1 MPPQGNGGGK
11 GSQGSSAA
19 ADSSN
24 TGRADQYVPVFS
36 GRQAE
41 YREFRR
47 RCDLYE
53 AKMRVAGRE
62 KETVFNIVTL
72 LTGRAWDLIEDLS
85 IDDLKKENAY
95 AIRFAL
101 DFQYAERKLKSS
113 HSIDLPEKVRAWWYL
128 RRSGVTKE
136 QRQLVMTQLGESG
149 LTLDKTMKAMNFIL
163 GQDTKQEGTSRWSRG
178 TTEYKAQAYYA
189 GEDLDEIDEDSAYSE
204 EDYETNYED
213 SEAYYAWN
221 EDDETYLA
229 GDESGDYDTEEFDEV
244 YSAYVDAKQQLNR
257 LSTSRRFYPVV
268 AMVQGPH
275 HPRDSGGPGKG
286 RGHRAKNCPKE
297 SSAAGDKKRKVETED
312 ANVMMVQSFDIS
324 DDDFDTDS
332 DDLAVQDQGAASVL
346 GSKRQIKRYLK
357 CLLEHGVDINKEV
370 DVYYCSKGFRFG
382 NSQRETTEVCCLM
395 PIYVGGVKRKILCY
409 VIDGTAPILFGRP
422 VMERLGMAVDFSNK
436 KVRYGANLPWEEALM
451 GKKGEYVI
459 RLTKDID
466 TCQNARVEEVLLP
479 QDFRNHVDVY
489 NKLPLSTITAHGP
502 LEAGESEG
510 TTEDEIQEQENEN
523 YNRGPVPEPEPIPS
537 PTPTP
542 EEEHNTPTSYEPNES
557 DKEKDND
564 ALVPAGSPKQSM
576 PGPTPQASPRSAQ
589 LSPQGSDTSTQET
602 RRLKPHQLRQMVYET
617 TKMKKDFDVMMAE
630 AKELQPKPYVIWELY
645 AGTGRITQKVNDLR
659 RQGFTMKLRDEEP
672 DEVFM
677 SPECKLWSSL
687 QELAA
692 SKSAE
697 ARQRLIVKRQ
707 INHDVHLNFTAVVYR
722 HQWKNY
728 RHAHIEHPWTS
739 RAWQTKAWSKLNGWP
754 TRLDQ
759 CMLGLELEN
768 DEGVILP
775 VKKPT
780 CVFTTKWKLHSRLSS
795 YQCAENHQHTPL
807 EGYIRG
813 QGARSKLAENYPEKM
828 AKVIAELLVSHTED
842 EDEILAAQDEQIL
855 EGDQEAA
862 DGELR
867 RDGRERLP
875 DRGQEMLDSE
885 RPAEAREVVRA
896 NQELKKQVGI
906 RAVDYVARLHKN
918 LGHPGKEVLI
928 AMLKD
933 VLATE
938 DVILAAKHYVCP
950 KCYERQ
956 KPGQAPQQ
964 QEDHHRS
971 STTGFSATVRG
982 FRLKKEDDKSTE
994 FLKGLERAWVRHFG
1008 LPKIIRVDSA
1018 KGWSAEAIREW
1029 TSERGVALE
1038 VSPAEAHSWLAA
1050 VERKHQ
1056 VTRRA
1061 LEIYMEDNN
1070 QVNNK
1075 GLEEACI
1082 HVPPRINQLS
1092 WTRGLSPYQWVIGKT
1107 PQQEMS
1113 LTSELYNPGYDPDDA
1128 TSFSR
1133 TQEKRL
1139 KAACAFLKAD
1149 SDAKLRRAMN
1159 QKYMERK
1166 QEVKIGQKCYYWRVQ
1181 GSGNLKKNK
1190 WRGPGVCVACETAEE
1205 SGKIVVQWL
1214 VHGTSLLRCAPQHV
1228 RPAVA
1233 DAESQVFDE
1242 VIGEDEQDHEE
1253 FEAREPGAQ
1262 SDEDDYTPS
1271 IREEVEELFKDLED
1285 EPEQEQ
1291 KQDVPGIVSLMLPQ
1305 SLQGDEMRSL
1315 ERERTPRRG
1324 IGREGELQPIQE
1336 EGVLHD
1342 RPGHDDGEESPKKK
1356 IKGEPRKRLK
1366 TRTQQPETGAGPS
1379 IPDPAPTHEEAEDDE
1394 LMIEDVMFV
1403 DTGGAH
1409 LPVGWLCV
1417 ENLFELDEVWLASE
1431 MVRKGE
1437 VTERSMT
1444 VEEREQFIQAKMKE
1458 LQTYFGNHVWEF
1470 TDPNFVERNKA
1481 RVITARWVLTWKWD
1495 EENQRPKAKARLVL
1509 RGFEDPDLFGLEKS
1523 APTAG
1528 RIGKLTLMDF
1538 ATINGWQVICGDVRA
1553 AFLSGAGF
1561 EREIVVKLPR
1571 DCGPL
1576 LGLGGHETAFM
1587 KMLKSAYGLADAPL
1601 LWYREASKRL
1611 ERIGFVPMELDK
1623 CCFGFYEAK
1632 ELMGMVIIHV
1642 DDLLIAGCHQSQGF
1656 QAMLKKLMSAFD
1668 FGKWD
1673 VLDEKKHLTY
1683 CGGQVFLQSGE
1694 IVLSYEQYIK
1704 KILPITIPKG
1714 RKSESPLTDYE
1725 KTKARGLLG
1734 AIQWPGAQGVPALLA
1749 SASIQASEIASN
1761 KGESLTNLNKT
1772 LRFAKANSEVAF
1784 RMAKHVE
1791 KIDDGI
1797 LVVFVDAAF
1806 GVRTDNASQGG
1817 YLIVHTHRDILNG
1830 KKCKYSVVSWKSF
1843 KLQRV
1848 VRSSLGAE
1856 AQAMAAAMEELYFVK
1871 LFMVMLLHPGLSVRQ
1886 GQEELKKKPSVVV
1899 TDCRALYDALNR
1911 ANVATTQ
1918 DKRVAIECLVIGS
1931 MIKETGSILRWVSSE
1946 RQLADG
1952 LTKVTARQD
1961 FVEQLKGGY
1970 IQLIFD
1976 PDFTAAKK
1984 KTAEE
1989 RKRSMLATTSNIAWA
2004 TATSVATGLQGCDS
2018 AEDGGETWMMSFLMA
2033 LMVIGATMC
2042 TGSVVYMV
2050 KKIYGMIV
2058 KRIFENKKET
2068 GSQTPEEWDDYA
2080 TAERCRGLS

>member
-1 MPPQGNGGGK
+1 MPDG
-11 GSQGSSAA
+11 AHF
-19 ADSSN
+19 
-24 TGRADQYVPVFS
+24 VPF
-36 GRQAE
+36 
-41 YREFRR
+41 
-47 RCDLYE
+47 
-53 AKMRVAGRE
+53 
-62 KETVFNIVTL
+62 
-72 LTGRAWDLIEDLS
+72 
-85 IDDLKKENAY
+85 
-95 AIRFAL
+95 
-101 DFQYAERKLKSS
+101 
-113 HSIDLPEKVRAWWYL
+113 
-128 RRSGVTKE
+128 
-136 QRQLVMTQLGESG
+136 
-149 LTLDKTMKAMNFIL
+149 
-163 GQDTKQEGTSRWSRG
+163 GQE
-178 TTEYKAQAYYA
+178 
-189 GEDLDEIDEDSAYSE
+189 
-204 EDYETNYED
+204 
-213 SEAYYAWN
+213 
-221 EDDETYLA
+221 
-229 GDESGDYDTEEFDEV
+229 
-244 YSAYVDAKQQLNR
+244 
-257 LSTSRRFYPVV
+257 
-268 AMVQGPH
+268 
-275 HPRDSGGPGKG
+275 
-286 RGHRAKNCPKE
+286 
-297 SSAAGDKKRKVETED
+297 
-312 ANVMMVQSFDIS
+312 
-324 DDDFDTDS
+324 
-332 DDLAVQDQGAASVL
+332 
-346 GSKRQIKRYLK
+346 
-357 CLLEHGVDINKEV
+357 
-370 DVYYCSKGFRFG
+370 
-382 NSQRETTEVCCLM
+382 
-395 PIYVGGVKRKILCY
+395 
-409 VIDGTAPILFGRP
+409 
-422 VMERLGMAVDFSNK
+422 
-436 KVRYGANLPWEEALM
+436 
-451 GKKGEYVI
+451 
-459 RLTKDID
+459 
-466 TCQNARVEEVLLP
+466 
-479 QDFRNHVDVY
+479 
-489 NKLPLSTITAHGP
+489 
-502 LEAGESEG
+502 EAGESEG

-576 PGPTPQASPRSAQ
+576 PGPTPQASPRSPQ

-659 RQGFTMKLRDEEP
+659 RQGFNVKAEKFSLATGWDFSKRSDQLKLLRKLRDEEP

-956 KPGQAPQQ
+956 KPGQAPPAAG
-964 QEDHHRS
+964 RS
-971 STTGFSATVRG
+971 SSVFNHRLQCDSSWIQVEEGRRCVLTICDEATRFVAL
-982 FRLKKEDDKSTE
+982 RLLKSEKSTE

-1233 DAESQVFDE
+1233 DAESQVAHDPVSALKALEELRARSTTQYRDLLSRQKGQRDEVFDE

-1366 TRTQQPETGAGPS
+1366 TRTQQPDTGAGPS

-1576 LGLGGHETAFM
+1576 LTARPA
-1587 KMLKSAYGLADAPL
+1587 SA
-1601 LWYREASKRL
+1601 WS
-1611 ERIGFVPMELDK
+1611 
-1623 CCFGFYEAK
+1623 
-1632 ELMGMVIIHV
+1632 
-1642 DDLLIAGCHQSQGF
+1642 
-1656 QAMLKKLMSAFD
+1656 
-1668 FGKWD
+1668 
-1673 VLDEKKHLTY
+1673 VLD
-1683 CGGQVFLQSGE
+1683 
-1694 IVLSYEQYIK
+1694 LSRWSW
-1704 KILPITIPKG
+1704 TN
-1714 RKSESPLTDYE
+1714 
-1725 KTKARGLLG
+1725 A
-1734 AIQWPGAQGVPALLA
+1734 AL
-1749 SASIQASEIASN
+1749 
-1761 KGESLTNLNKT
+1761 
-1772 LRFAKANSEVAF
+1772 
-1784 RMAKHVE
+1784 
-1791 KIDDGI
+1791 
-1797 LVVFVDAAF
+1797 
-1806 GVRTDNASQGG
+1806 
-1817 YLIVHTHRDILNG
+1817 
-1830 KKCKYSVVSWKSF
+1830 VSMR
-1843 KLQRV
+1843 L
-1848 VRSSLGAE
+1848 RSSWGW
-1856 AQAMAAAMEELYFVK
+1856 
-1871 LFMVMLLHPGLSVRQ
+1871 S
-1886 GQEELKKKPSVVV
+1886 S
-1899 TDCRALYDALNR
+1899 
-1911 ANVATTQ
+1911 
-1918 DKRVAIECLVIGS
+1918 S
-1931 MIKETGSILRWVSSE
+1931 M
-1946 RQLADG
+1946 
-1952 LTKVTARQD
+1952 
-1961 FVEQLKGGY
+1961 
-1970 IQLIFD
+1970 
-1976 PDFTAAKK
+1976 
-1984 KTAEE
+1984 
-1989 RKRSMLATTSNIAWA
+1989 
-2004 TATSVATGLQGCDS
+2004 
-2018 AEDGGETWMMSFLMA
+2018 WMTF
-2033 LMVIGATMC
+2033 
-2042 TGSVVYMV
+2042 
-2050 KKIYGMIV
+2050 
-2058 KRIFENKKET
+2058 
-2068 GSQTPEEWDDYA
+2068 
-2080 TAERCRGLS
+2080 